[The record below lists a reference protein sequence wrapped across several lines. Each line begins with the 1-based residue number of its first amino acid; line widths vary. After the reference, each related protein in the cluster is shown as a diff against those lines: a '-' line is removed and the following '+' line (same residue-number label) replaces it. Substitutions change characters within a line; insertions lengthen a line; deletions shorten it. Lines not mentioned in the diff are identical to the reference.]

1 MIVILITSSSS
12 EAYLRGQLLLICL
25 VNKANLSGECLR
37 IKFIWTSFS
46 ASLPPYCSR
55 QRRRGRQ
62 IDYTIHS
69 SEQNFEGL
77 IGVFSLVKKLEN
89 HKLRIEMC
97 HVIFETKK
105 IIQNI

>member
-1 MIVILITSSSS
+1 M
-12 EAYLRGQLLLICL
+12 
-25 VNKANLSGECLR
+25 R

-62 IDYTIHS
+62 ID
-69 SEQNFEGL
+69 SEQNLEGL